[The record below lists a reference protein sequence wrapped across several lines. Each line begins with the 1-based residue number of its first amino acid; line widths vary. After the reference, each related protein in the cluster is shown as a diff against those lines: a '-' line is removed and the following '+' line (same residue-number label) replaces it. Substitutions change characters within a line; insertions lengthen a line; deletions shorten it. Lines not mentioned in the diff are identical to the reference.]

1 MIYDRLLNRTET
13 RQETGVKL
21 TSNSCMIKDWN
32 RSFNSRLPVIFHRQ
46 SPVLWWGHVAL
57 PKGLFASIQRRLLLL
72 HIYLWR
78 PPRLV
83 SLLHTGHP
91 IPAAVRYCKS
101 KSCCFNFFLF
111 FLTKLSFYNHWRLES
126 HCILYLRCRSSGSCS
141 KVSIYCSK
149 YRAATAASI
158 SPFFL
163 SLVYSFFIH
172 SFIHSCFPL

>member
-1 MIYDRLLNRTET
+1 MWRL
-13 RQETGVKL
+13 KL
-21 TSNSCMIKDWN
+21 TRISCMIRD
-32 RSFNSRLPVIFHRQ
+32 RDRPFNSRLPVIFHRQ

-57 PKGLFASIQRRLLLL
+57 PKGLFASIQRRLLPL

-83 SLLHTGHP
+83 SLLHTEHP
-91 IPAAVRYCKS
+91 IPAAVRYWKS
-101 KSCCFNFFLF
+101 KSCCFYFFIF
-111 FLTKLSFYNHWRLES
+111 FSTKLSFYNHWRLAS

-158 SPFFL
+158 SLPFFFVSRL
-163 SLVYSFFIH
+163 
-172 SFIHSCFPL
+172 